1 MEGCSLL
8 HPMESDRCVPLLPAS
23 HVKMG
28 LGTGLVHTAPAHGAE
43 DYGVAI
49 QHGLKVV
56 CSYFIVI
63 YNAAVHHTLDVM
75 NLQPLSHSA
84 V

>member
-1 MEGCSLL
+1 MVSCHPSVGEALEGCSLL
-8 HPMESDRCVPLLPAS
+8 HPMDSDRCIPLLPAS

-49 QHGLKVV
+49 QHGLRVV
-56 CSYFIVI
+56 CVVSLSVYIC
-63 YNAAVHHTLDVM
+63 
-75 NLQPLSHSA
+75 LQAL
-84 V
+84 